1 MKEEAGS
8 ANLGSISKLFVSPPP
23 HEMVCMTQT
32 IGFSQPDFF
41 ILSVVDQN
49 SFSFRCQK
57 PNLNQLR
64 QKCGERVFICFC
76 YWKES
81 SASDVARSRALVW
94 SPGQGWSPSPES
106 LSLCQL
112 HSGTRGRKEVPS
124 SSRTP
129 RRGNFS
135 VSAKTREQASFAHFT
150 AKGIEHT
157 DWSDLG
163 PVLTSHEEHRPRV
176 EEDSSQ
182 PEYGGRDG
190 DKAEAADAQ
199 HPVCFEP
206 ELLFLS

>member
-1 MKEEAGS
+1 MSDHSAIPFGISGPASLEGSTYNEGRGRECQLGLHFEAV
-8 ANLGSISKLFVSPPP
+8 VSSPP

-32 IGFSQPDFF
+32 FGFSQPDFLIF
-41 ILSVVDQN
+41 SVVNQN

-57 PNLNQLR
+57 PNSNQLR
-64 QKCGERVFICFC
+64 QKSGERVFICFC

-94 SPGQGWSPSPES
+94 SLGQGWSPSPES

-150 AKGIEHT
+150 GEGIEHG
-157 DWSDLG
+157 SC
-163 PVLTSHEEHRPRV
+163 SHFPWRT
-176 EEDSSQ
+176 
-182 PEYGGRDG
+182 
-190 DKAEAADAQ
+190 
-199 HPVCFEP
+199 
-206 ELLFLS
+206 